1 MDGRTM
7 REPEDVERLRGIEP
21 DPETGP
27 TGGSVIGGPAVR
39 PTDEPDADQ
48 DEASPPTDP
57 NEDRP

>member
-21 DPETGP
+21 DPTTAP

-39 PTDEPDADQ
+39 PVEEPDADE
-48 DEASPPTDP
+48 DEATPPPSSD
-57 NEDRP
+57 EDRA